1 MVECASVKNFGVSIL
16 GVWFSNKK
24 RVMLNGALVKHT
36 KNRNKESGMIA
47 GFPDSRGTKLG
58 PQKVI
63 LPCNGF
69 KS

>member
-1 MVECASVKNFGVSIL
+1 
-16 GVWFSNKK
+16 
-24 RVMLNGALVKHT
+24 MLNSALGALVKHT